1 MIQRTPRLKQAQ
13 SRSLSKFSVRL
24 FSIRTPAM
32 LGLSLL
38 GCATLGMSGCQ
49 TNPAGLAINQPPPA
63 PPVSNSPMS
72 NSPAAPAVNQY
83 AKNINTANQYP
94 EGINPPAAAG
104 DQPFAASSSGVAAT
118 ATAASAGEP
127 AGGESLTL
135 TSTAA
140 VQPPQGPSLI
150 TLSRGE
156 DLQSHLAGNHR
167 RVVLDFYADWCGP
180 CRKQGKIL
188 HELEP
193 LAAETGTLIIKVDV
207 DQHKALARDFGVAS
221 LPTLIV
227 INDGEI
233 ATRQTGIA
241 SARTL
246 KSWMR

>member
-13 SRSLSKFSVRL
+13 GRSLSKFPRRL
-24 FSIRTPAM
+24 FSIRTSAM

-49 TNPAGLAINQPPPA
+49 TNPTGLAINQSPHA
-63 PPVSNSPMS
+63 PPLSNSPV
-72 NSPAAPAVNQY
+72 APAVDQY
-83 AKNINTANQYP
+83 VKDINTANQYP
-94 EGINPPAAAG
+94 ESINPPAAAG
-104 DQPFAASSSGVAAT
+104 DQPFAASSSGVAAMT
-118 ATAASAGEP
+118 TAAPAGEP

-140 VQPPQGPSLI
+140 AQRPPGPSLI
-150 TLSRGE
+150 TLPRGE
-156 DLQSHLAGNHR
+156 DLQSYLTGNHR

-180 CRKQGKIL
+180 CRKQAKIL

-193 LAAETGTLIIKVDV
+193 LAEETGTLIIKVDV
-207 DQHKALARDFGVAS
+207 DQHQALARDYAVAS

-233 ATRQTGIA
+233 ADRQTGIA
-241 SARTL
+241 SAGTL